1 MTTSRL
7 DLSQGDIP
15 AQIQANLIA
24 YMRLFAGLPGVV
36 THDSDDLYWIISHKP
51 APGNVILRARWSEA
65 EAEQRIDDLFA
76 EIGQHL
82 DQIDWLVYPGDQPS
96 DLGKRLGA
104 RGMPGGRAGNWL
116 WMRLKEDAPPP
127 LTPSRPTSSDMQGER
142 PNKLGGGGTKAK
154 LSGVEGFHI
163 EQVRDDAMMLEWLH
177 ATEAGF
183 GGEESIFYDAY
194 ARHGYGDDA
203 FSLHYIGYVDDT
215 AVTSATLLDAGG
227 CAAIYDVST
236 PPEYRGRGFGGAI
249 THALMGEIQR
259 RGYAESWIWSSDM
272 AQSVY
277 RKLGY
282 VDADFGVCEHTWK
295 NK

>member
-1 MTTSRL
+1 MTASTL
-7 DLSQGDIP
+7 DLAHGEMP

-36 THDSDDLYWIISHKP
+36 THDSDDLYWLISHKG
-51 APGNVILRARWSEA
+51 APGNSILRARWSEA

-82 DQIDWLVYPGDQPS
+82 DQIDWMVYPGDQPS
-96 DLGKRLGA
+96 DLGKRLEA

-116 WMRLKEDAPPP
+116 WMQLA
-127 LTPSRPTSSDMQGER
+127 S
-142 PNKLGGGGTKAK
+142 LGA
-154 LSGVEGFHI
+154 SPVVPEGFHI
-163 EQVRDDAMMLEWLH
+163 ERVRDDAMMVEWLH

-183 GGEESIFYDAY
+183 GGEELIFYDAY
-194 ARHGYGDDA
+194 ARHGYGADA
-203 FSLHYIGYVDDT
+203 FSLHYIGYLGDK

-236 PPEYRGRGFGGAI
+236 PPEFREQGFGGAI
-249 THALMGEIQR
+249 THALMREIQR

-272 AQSVY
+272 AQSIY
-277 RKLGY
+277 RKLSY
-282 VDADFGVCEHTWK
+282 VDADFGVREHEWRK
-295 NK
+295 P

>member
-1 MTTSRL
+1 MTTSML
-7 DLSQGDIP
+7 DLSHGDIP
-15 AQIQANLIA
+15 AKIQANLIA

-36 THDSDDLYWIISHKP
+36 THDSDDLYWLICGGGG
-51 APGNVILRARWSEA
+51 APGNSILRARWSEA
-65 EAEQRIDDLFA
+65 EAEQRIDELFA

-82 DQIDWLVYPGDQPS
+82 DQIDWMVYPGDQPA
-96 DLGKRLGA
+96 DLGKRLEA

-116 WMRLKEDAPPP
+116 WMPLDEDAPLP
-127 LTPSRPTSSDMQGER
+127 LTPSPTQAGR
-142 PNKLGGGGTKAK
+142 GGTKAT
-154 LSGVEGFHI
+154 LFVPEGFHV

-183 GGEESIFYDAY
+183 GEDELIFYDAY

-203 FSLHYIGYVDDT
+203 FSLHYIGYLGDM

-236 PPEYRGRGFGGAI
+236 PPELRGRGFGGAI
-249 THALMGEIQR
+249 THALIREIER
-259 RGYAESWIWSSDM
+259 RGYGESWIWSSDM

-277 RKLGY
+277 HRLGY
-282 VDADFGVCEHTWK
+282 VDADFGVREHTWK
-295 NK
+295 K